1 MNELVE
7 FLKTVHIF
15 SQLSDLERDA
25 VSAFLEN
32 RQIAAE
38 GYVCR
43 QGDKGAEIFIIK
55 SGSVSTFITT
65 SSEGEREI
73 CSFGPGR
80 FFGEMA
86 IIDGLPRSASCKARE
101 DTELLVMDGIDFF
114 RLVWEF
120 PMIGVKMLS
129 AMSGVMVGWL
139 SDTGRFLGDMVRWG
153 ERARKR
159 AITDELSGLFN
170 RRFLEECLQQ
180 RFARGSALSRRC
192 SLLMLD
198 LDRFRDINAEFG
210 NEAGDAAIS
219 TVGTAIDR
227 LSREGDIAARL
238 SGDEF
243 AVFLPNTSRDDA
255 KILAES
261 MRAEVETLYL
271 EFRKGPRLPPE
282 RVTLTASFGVAS
294 SPEEADSPE
303 ELLSLADKALYRAKE
318 SGRNRVS
325 SS

>member
-1 MNELVE
+1 MSDIDD
-7 FLKTVHIF
+7 FLQSVYIF
-15 SQLSDLERDA
+15 AGLSELERSA
-25 VSAFLEN
+25 VSAFLE
-32 RQIAAE
+32 RRTVPSG
-38 GYVCR
+38 GYVFH
-43 QGDKGAEIFIIK
+43 QGEQGQEIFIIR
-55 SGSVSTFITT
+55 SGCIATYISTVNE
-65 SSEGEREI
+65 SEREI

-101 DTELLVMDGIDFF
+101 ATELLVMNGIDFF
-114 RLVWEF
+114 RLVWEY
-120 PMIGVKMLS
+120 PMIGVKMLG

-139 SDTGRFLGDMVRWG
+139 SDTSRFLGDMVRWG

-180 RFARGSALSRRC
+180 RFARGSALSRKC
-192 SLLMLD
+192 SLLMCD

-243 AVFLPNTSRDDA
+243 AVFLPNTGRDEA
-255 KILAES
+255 FRLAES
-261 MRAEVETLYL
+261 LRLEVETLFL
-271 EFRKGPRLPPE
+271 EFRKGPHLSPE
-282 RVTLTASFGVAS
+282 RVNLTASFGVAS
-294 SPEEADSPE
+294 SPEEADSPA
-303 ELLSLADKALYRAKE
+303 ELIALADKALYKAKE
-318 SGRNRVS
+318 GGRNRVS
-325 SS
+325 AS